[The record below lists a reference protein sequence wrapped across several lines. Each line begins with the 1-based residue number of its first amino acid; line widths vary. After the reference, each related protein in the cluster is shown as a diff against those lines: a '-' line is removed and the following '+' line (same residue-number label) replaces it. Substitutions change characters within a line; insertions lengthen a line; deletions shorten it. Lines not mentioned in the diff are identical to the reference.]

1 MPRSLCTHIS
11 SLLNLK
17 PEVIQLSQLYSKIRL
32 TCSQRYPP
40 TEVTHLLK
48 LHSLL
53 NPIVCQPNTQ
63 AWTILQ
69 TTNALQQNKTS
80 PSQSSSINALHI
92 GSKQYEEIKT
102 FLQVHNEGQQKGL
115 IKCFKH
121 MLCAGIKKKHQPTK
135 KHKTK
140 NQPQT
145 TLSSIALWGTKTP
158 KKPASKITGHLW
170 RIISKVVL
178 LHKKSMTSWKK
189 QLLTPTCTSIQSTGE
204 GHFFNNC

>member
-121 MLCAGIKKKHQPTK
+121 MLCAGIKKKNTNQQKNTK
-135 KHKTK
+135 QKT
-140 NQPQT
+140 N
-145 TLSSIALWGTKTP
+145 
-158 KKPASKITGHLW
+158 H
-170 RIISKVVL
+170 
-178 LHKKSMTSWKK
+178 K
-189 QLLTPTCTSIQSTGE
+189 QLWAL
-204 GHFFNNC
+204 